1 MDLGPSPLASNDSAR
16 SAITSWA
23 RPRRGAAAV
32 RRTVVAILCALAAG
46 LLTVGCS
53 KGSSSSSADA
63 ADGSSDGLADGV
75 LPLCVEDGGAAEAPV
90 LSEAGVASDID
101 EFAPNAPVAKM
112 ASSIGRV
119 NIYAATAPRSLDR
132 VDVYLGSALAGTR
145 VTIAVQEAA
154 AQGAAFQKVFD
165 VQLDFGACRGWA
177 STGPI
182 SVPLVAG
189 HFYAVGLDPNQP
201 IDAYVSTDANA
212 LPIDGA
218 FGRLVSSKTTTSVSN
233 GGLTW
238 DKASTAEFNRQ
249 RLATSPRVPDARDVV
264 VDAAAPVDAGDAA
277 PADAPRG

>member
-1 MDLGPSPLASNDSAR
+1 M
-16 SAITSWA
+16 
-23 RPRRGAAAV
+23 
-32 RRTVVAILCALAAG
+32 
-46 LLTVGCS
+46 LTLGCS
-53 KGSSSSSADA
+53 KGSSSSTADA
-63 ADGSSDGLADGV
+63 ADGGGDGLPDGA
-75 LPLCVEDGGAAEAPV
+75 LPLCVEDGGATGAVA
-90 LSEAGVASDID
+90 LSEAGVASDVD

-112 ASSIGRV
+112 VSSIGRV

-189 HFYAVGLDPNQP
+189 HFYAIGLDPNQP

-218 FGRLVSSKTTTSVSN
+218 FGRLVSSKTTSSVSN
-233 GGLTW
+233 AGLTW

-264 VDAAAPVDAGDAA
+264 VDAAATPDAGDAA
-277 PADAPRG
+277 APDAPRG